1 MLRSAPTLRPAHASS
16 HADVDAAW
24 SPVRGAPAR
33 TRAPDDSAEA
43 TSAASPP
50 READAPEPADDSSRL
65 MVLLAVFVV
74 SPLVVVGALWAVA
87 AINTSWALI
96 GALGVYATT
105 TLVVFATVAWVL
117 SDHLPLHG
125 RRRAGA

>member
-1 MLRSAPTLRPAHASS
+1 MTAAAAFAAARARLQRPTLVP
-16 HADVDAAW
+16 
-24 SPVRGAPAR
+24 PP
-33 TRAPDDSAEA
+33 TRAPDDSAES
-43 TSAASPP
+43 TAAPPP
-50 READAPEPADDSSRL
+50 RDADAPGQADDSRRL

-117 SDHLPLHG
+117 SDQLPLHG
-125 RRRAGA
+125 RRRPGT

>member
-24 SPVRGAPAR
+24 SPVRGAPAP
-33 TRAPDDSAEA
+33 TRAPEHSAES
-43 TSAASPP
+43 TAASPP
-50 READAPEPADDSSRL
+50 PDADAPGPADDSSRL

-87 AINTSWALI
+87 AINTWWALI
-96 GALGVYATT
+96 GALGVYAAT

-117 SDHLPLHG
+117 SDQLPLHG
-125 RRRAGA
+125 RRQPGA